1 MPAISSELKQYL
13 QFNAGRFSFNV
24 LEAAPQPDGQTA
36 YTVAF
41 FIADIQKP
49 IPEVVLFTFYQASDG
64 GLCFSAENNRYR
76 YNADDLPEGGFL
88 KILEFQ
94 YRIKTEVK
102 A

>member
-1 MPAISSELKQYL
+1 MPTVSPELQQYL

-24 LEAAPQPDGQTA
+24 LEAISEEDGRTA
-36 YTVAF
+36 YSVAF

-49 IPEVVLFTFYQASDG
+49 IPEVVLFTFYQAADG
-64 GLCFSAENNRYR
+64 SLCFSTENNRYR
-76 YNADDLPEGGFL
+76 YNADDFPEGGFL

-102 A
+102 T